1 MTVVATRPKFAHD
14 WCAHEGDLQFSRAAA
29 VVASGSGKVVTGTV
43 MGRVT
48 VGAATSAAKSG
59 GNTGNGTLTLDA
71 TTPVLS
77 TARAGVY
84 TARCIAAAGNGGTF
98 RIEDPS
104 GVVLGD
110 VAVGATWSEQIKLVI
125 ADGSSDFVVGD
136 GFDITV
142 AVGSRKVKPL
152 NFAATDGT
160 QNADCILHVGVDATS
175 ADVETAV
182 NVRDTQVIDNQL
194 IWPAGATT
202 NQKSAAMA
210 QLAAKGIISH
220 QR

>member
-1 MTVVATRPKFAHD
+1 MTIVATRPKFAHD

-43 MGRVT
+43 MGRVA
-48 VGAATSAAKSG
+48 VGAASSAAKTG
-59 GNTGNGTLTLDA
+59 GNTGNGTLTLDV

-77 TARAGVY
+77 TARSGVY
-84 TARCIAAAGNGGTF
+84 TVRCIEAASNGGIF
-98 RIEDPS
+98 RVEDPS

-110 VAVGATWSEQIKLVI
+110 VAVGATWSEQIKFAI
-125 ADGSSDFVVGD
+125 ADGASDFIVGD

-152 NFAATDGT
+152 SLTAVDGT
-160 QNADCILHVGVDATS
+160 QIADCILHVGVDATS
-175 ADVETAV
+175 ADIETAV
-182 NVRDTQVIDNQL
+182 NVRDTKVIDNQL
-194 IWPAGATT
+194 TWPAGITT
-202 NQKSAAMA
+202 DQKAAAMA
-210 QLAAKGIISH
+210 QLAAKGIVSH